1 MYLQSNN
8 YVLRMMNFFKLKKT
22 SCKLFLKFARKCFA
36 QPKKNKCIFIFFRL
50 FELFFTPINFDV
62 FSKILNID
70 ICFYTLYLVF
80 CYLMNPKVHSTKKPN

>member
-36 QPKKNKCIFIFFRL
+36 QPKKNKCIFYIFSPF
-50 FELFFTPINFDV
+50 
-62 FSKILNID
+62 
-70 ICFYTLYLVF
+70 
-80 CYLMNPKVHSTKKPN
+80 